1 VIALDSSILVGII
14 RGERDVQ
21 QLLPV
26 LDGEACAIDAPT
38 LVEAALVL
46 GQPDETCVRLAGAS
60 YRGRA
65 GHDRSVRLT
74 DVMAHP
80 ASIRI

>member
-38 LVEAALVL
+38 LVEA
-46 GQPDETCVRLAGAS
+46 RLWCSVNLTRRAS
-60 YRGRA
+60 DWLEHLIEG
-65 GHDRSVRLT
+65 GPGTIVPFD
-74 DVMAHP
+74 
-80 ASIRI
+80 